1 MYRAGSIAAI
11 FLIIL
16 GSQAVNASG
25 DPRFGYMS
33 LESVFLDLDHG
44 TATYHLTYRIDDGMR
59 FLFLFIG
66 LNDLENRVLALV
78 NEQSGE
84 VTFCDAGRA
93 DVVVWNGTAIYGKGM
108 YYYPKHTF
116 MATIPNITVR
126 TPQGMKYFR
135 MTDSVP
141 EGIGYYQQI

>member
-1 MYRAGSIAAI
+1 MHRACPIVAILFILLSFQVVAA
-11 FLIIL
+11 
-16 GSQAVNASG
+16 AG
-25 DPRFGYMS
+25 DSRFGYMS

-66 LNDLENRVLALV
+66 LNDLENRVLTLID
-78 NEQSGE
+78 EPSGD
-84 VTFCDAGRA
+84 VTYCDTGRA
-93 DVVVWNGTAIYGKGM
+93 DVVVRNGAAIYGTGM
-108 YYYPKHTF
+108 YYYPRHTF
-116 MATIPNITVR
+116 SAAVPNLTIR
-126 TPQGMKYFR
+126 TPQGLKYFR